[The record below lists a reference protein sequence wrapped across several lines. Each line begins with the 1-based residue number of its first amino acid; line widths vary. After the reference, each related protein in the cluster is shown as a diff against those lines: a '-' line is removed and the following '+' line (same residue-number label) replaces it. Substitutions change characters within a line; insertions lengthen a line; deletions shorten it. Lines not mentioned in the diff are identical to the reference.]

1 MSVLVGLERKR
12 AELERERADQAIA
25 ETERQTV
32 IAGQA
37 TAQTRQMIQSMVRSG
52 MAVEQVALVTGMAID
67 VVKGYLE

>member
-1 MSVLVGLERKR
+1 MSVSVGLERKR
-12 AELERERADQAIA
+12 AELERERADRAIA

-37 TAQTRQMIQSMVRSG
+37 MAQTQQMIQSMVRSG
-52 MAVEQVALVTGMAID
+52 MAAEQVALVTGMAID

>member
-1 MSVLVGLERKR
+1 VFVLVGLERKR

-37 TAQTRQMIQSMVRSG
+37 MAQTRQMIQSMVRSG